1 MTGQLDQNRLIK
13 LKPELASLEQ
23 QLSAMQPL
31 LRQMHL
37 LSSNAVSAAARA
49 GSEGDAFRVLTQ
61 GIQELGQNI
70 NQDLQQAHRLL
81 TVMLEA
87 ENWTQVQRLIK
98 KLTMTLSEMPQSVKK
113 GEYLAICCAVEAAH
127 ASQHSDSF
135 DAVATMLKQLV
146 ADCRRQVASQQEM
159 LDRLLTA
166 CE

>member
-1 MTGQLDQNRLIK
+1 MTGRLDQSRLMQ
-13 LKPELASLEQ
+13 LKPELELLEQ
-23 QLSAMQPL
+23 QLNAMQPL

-70 NQDLQQAHRLL
+70 NQDLQQGHNLL
-81 TVMLEA
+81 VRILEA
-87 ENWTQVQRLIK
+87 ESWSEAEKLIK
-98 KLTMTLSEMPQSVKK
+98 KLTMTLSEMPQAVKK

-135 DAVATMLKQLV
+135 DAVATMLKQLI
-146 ADCRRQVASQQEM
+146 ADCRKQVTEQQDM
-159 LDRLLTA
+159 LGRLLTA
-166 CE
+166 SE

>member
-1 MTGQLDQNRLIK
+1 MTGHLDQRRLIQ
-13 LKPELASLEQ
+13 LKPELETLQQ
-23 QLSAMQPL
+23 QLTAMQPL

-61 GIQELGQNI
+61 GIQELGHRI

-81 TVMLEA
+81 AAISEA
-87 ENWTQVQRLIK
+87 ESWSEVQKLIK
-98 KLTMTLSEMPQSVKK
+98 KLTMTLSEMPQSLKK

-135 DAVATMLKQLV
+135 DAVANMLKQLI
-146 ADCRRQVASQQEM
+146 ADCRRQVASQQDR

-166 CE
+166 SE